1 MSDQGICATPL
12 EAAILSDYWLGVL
25 SPEEE
30 AFVEEHLFTCDSCGS
45 RLDQIISL
53 AESLRA
59 LTRSA
64 SLTMTVPQSFLD
76 HSSAHG
82 LRIREY
88 APPAG
93 GTVQCTVTADD
104 DVLIGRLAADLTQ
117 TRRLDLSICD
127 LAGTEQFRLSDI
139 PFHPDTSAVLWQQS
153 ITYAK
158 AAPSGAMIA
167 RLLDIDDSG
176 RESLLGEYSFIH
188 TRTMPGP
195 AAW

>member
-1 MSDQGICATPL
+1 MSSPVPCTTPID
-12 EAAILSDYWLGVL
+12 AGALSDYWLAVL

-30 AFVEEHLFTCDSCGS
+30 SRIEEHLFVCEACGA

-64 SLTMTVPQSFLD
+64 ALTMVVPQSFLD
-76 HSSAHG
+76 RASSAG
-82 LRIREY
+82 LHVREY

-93 GTVQCTVTADD
+93 GSVQCTVTAND
-104 DVLIGRLAADLTQ
+104 DVLIGRMAANVTGS
-117 TRRLDLSICD
+117 RRLDLSICD
-127 LAGTEQFRLSDI
+127 LAGKEQFRLSDI
-139 PFHPDTSAVLWQQS
+139 PFNPESRAVLWQQS

-158 AAPSGAMIA
+158 AAPSDAIMV
-167 RLLDIDDSG
+167 RLLDVDDSG
-176 RESLLGEYSFIH
+176 HESLVGEYSFIH

-195 AAW
+195 PGW